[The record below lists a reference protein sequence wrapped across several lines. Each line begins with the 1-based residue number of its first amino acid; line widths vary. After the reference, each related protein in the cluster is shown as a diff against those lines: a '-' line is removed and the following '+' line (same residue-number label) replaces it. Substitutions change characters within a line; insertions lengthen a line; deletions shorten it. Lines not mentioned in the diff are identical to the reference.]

1 MWCRDEHGRAVIVL
15 AEVCQLAD
23 GPAGCWVA
31 IADDT
36 ELVGHGGDEDT
47 ADEDLRSQLN
57 EQYEYRVL
65 H

>member
-1 MWCRDEHGRAVIVL
+1 MIVL

-36 ELVGHGGDEDT
+36 ELVGHGADEDT
-47 ADEDLRSQLN
+47 AAEDLRSQLN